1 MAQVPQFRVCNLRA
15 WTEFWFTWE
24 CWLFIPFGKGALRES
39 TSTPCSAEA
48 AGANSHR
55 FWRQPSLTGTGAAL
69 LSHRFWSYLERRNK
83 IITSVA
89 WHAMSMYMSCPRGW
103 AEAHAFLPWALST
116 VLADQSRLG
125 YKNSQSGCLKRNPD
139 SCLILMIFFLM
150 SLIPQSYNAHLPF
163 DEGVKINRRKCERS
177 SPPPSTKAAL
187 NSSGGPVASPH
198 TSLQLY
204 SFLFCWQL
212 GHWCHL
218 TTYMYNPCPW
228 GIREEG
234 GFASSA
240 TSLR

>member
-24 CWLFIPFGKGALRES
+24 CCLSPLEREPCVRAPAL
-39 TSTPCSAEA
+39 CSVEA
-48 AGANSHR
+48 AGGSSHP

-69 LSHRFWSYLERRNK
+69 LSHGFQSYLGIRNK
-83 IITSVA
+83 IITSVT
-89 WHAMSMYMSCPRGW
+89 WYTKHAMSMYMSCPRSLC
-103 AEAHAFLPWALST
+103 FPSLST
-116 VLADQSRLG
+116 EHCACWPQSQLG
-125 YKNSQSGCLKRNPD
+125 YKNSQSGCLKRSPD
-139 SCLILMIFFLM
+139 SCLILMTLFLM

-163 DEGVKINRRKCERS
+163 DEGVKINRRKRERS

-187 NSSGGPVASPH
+187 NSSGGPVASHH

-212 GHWCHL
+212 GNWCHL
-218 TTYMYNPCPW
+218 TIYMYNPCPW

-240 TSLR
+240 TSLQ